1 MPKQENPKQKNK
13 EDRKDELEEHNGRVE
28 VALFPI
34 PNVVAFPGVDLPL
47 HVFEP
52 RYRALVNDS
61 VADKRMIGVCHTVK
75 AIHEPHRRK
84 GLKGS
89 ADVDPQDL
97 EKMLN
102 SNQTT
107 YKPQPIF
114 SAGHCEIIE
123 TLPDGRMLANVQIS
137 QRLTLI
143 EERQSLPYRIVM
155 CEPLTDDEDAESN
168 KQAAGIQTQVH
179 EKFVQLIEQENPEM
193 AAELK
198 DPSWLAL
205 SPADYS
211 FKIFHCLR
219 LNADLMQHVLEQREP
234 AERLNVLWQLL
245 QAGD

>member
-1 MPKQENPKQKNK
+1 MHEN
-13 EDRKDELEEHNGRVE
+13 EKDTHGKPVE

-34 PNVVAFPGVDLPL
+34 PNVVAFPSVDLPL

-61 VADKRMIGVCHTVK
+61 VTDKRMIGVCHTVK

-89 ADVDPQDL
+89 KGSGGGDASPQDL

-107 YKPQPIF
+107 YKPQPVF

-123 TLPDGRMLANVQIS
+123 TLPDGRMLANVQVS

-155 CEPLTDDEDAESN
+155 CEPLIDDQDAESN
-168 KQAAGIQTQVH
+168 QRAPELQTQVH
-179 EKFVQLIEQENPEM
+179 KKFVELIEQENPEM
-193 AAELK
+193 ATELK
-198 DPSWLAL
+198 KPSWLDL

-211 FKIFHCLR
+211 FKIFQCLR
-219 LNADLMQHVLEQREP
+219 LDADLMQHVLEQREP

-245 QAGD
+245 KAGD